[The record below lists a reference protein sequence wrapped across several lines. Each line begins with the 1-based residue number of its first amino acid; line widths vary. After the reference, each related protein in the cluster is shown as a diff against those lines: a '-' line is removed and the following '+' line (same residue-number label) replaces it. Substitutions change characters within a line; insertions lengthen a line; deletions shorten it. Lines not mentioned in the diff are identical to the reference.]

1 MSNRLHAM
9 RKKVNENVRVANANQ
24 NGAEASDQAIQRTVR
39 TKKVRC
45 YLSHP
50 EGLPIKSFLNEN
62 TRNGSPNQLLSVDLT
77 DRRMRR
83 KNPNEDEE
91 EINIATSVVR
101 PVYTESQFDEGF
113 EPRPPRAKSSLD
125 RLGLRNCF
133 KCSCMEFLVS
143 FIPILSWLPK
153 YDRRQNLGGDIA
165 AGLTVGIMQIPQGL
179 AYAML
184 TTLQPITGLYTSFFP
199 VIIYTLFGTSRH
211 ISIGT
216 FAVISLL
223 VAEGVQN
230 SINSQAY
237 QAALTSPTSTVNIL
251 NTTTLV
257 TTKDSDVT
265 TVISTIAAATGV
277 DNVTIATSSNTFVTT
292 TNPQDLQKLG
302 AAVALTF
309 LVGVIMLLMGLLR
322 LGFVTIY
329 LSDPLV
335 SGFTCGAAC
344 HVFTSQIKH
353 VFGISLPR
361 YSGAF
366 VIPKTYY
373 YLFANISQT
382 NWISLVMG
390 ILCIISLLV
399 MKKLNE
405 KYKNKLPFPIPAE
418 LLVVIAGT
426 LASYLGKLGDK
437 PHNIKIIGNIPTG
450 LPPPSAP
457 PFELMGTMFRD
468 AITISVVSF
477 AVSIS
482 LVKVF
487 QKKHGYPTDS
497 NQELIAYGLSNIFG
511 SFFSCF
517 VASGS
522 LSRSAVQDNLGGK
535 TQVTSLVSC
544 FIVLIVL
551 LLIAPAFQFLPHTI
565 LGSIVL
571 VALKGLLMQ
580 VTHFFQLWRI
590 SVIDAIIWMVTFGSV
605 FLLGVDIGLLIGV
618 AVALLTVIFRTSR
631 PYYCLLGRIP
641 NTDLYRDIKKYAAVE
656 EVPGVK
662 MFRFESSLYFAN
674 TEHFKYTLYE
684 ITGLC
689 PTDRTAMEL
698 QYDLRNRI
706 VTSGNLE
713 YLQHSNMDTANNSY
727 FGAED
732 TGITISDSSNIDPN
746 AYPIHTVIVDCS
758 TFNYIDSVA
767 VSTLSQIA
775 LEYKVE
781 DIKFLL
787 AGCKWHVRKMLE
799 NGGFVAKCGKNSLFV
814 TLHDAAVYAVDEYN
828 VKVLQRK
835 HELEIE
841 NRGTDLPAL
850 FETRV

>member
-1 MSNRLHAM
+1 
-9 RKKVNENVRVANANQ
+9 
-24 NGAEASDQAIQRTVR
+24 
-39 TKKVRC
+39 
-45 YLSHP
+45 
-50 EGLPIKSFLNEN
+50 
-62 TRNGSPNQLLSVDLT
+62 
-77 DRRMRR
+77 MRR

-211 ISIGT
+211 ISIGKI
-216 FAVISLL
+216 VVLIY
-223 VAEGVQN
+223 
-230 SINSQAY
+230 I
-237 QAALTSPTSTVNIL
+237 P
-251 NTTTLV
+251 
-257 TTKDSDVT
+257 
-265 TVISTIAAATGV
+265 TGV

-353 VFGISLPR
+353 VFGISVPR

-366 VIPKTYY
+366 VIPRTYY
-373 YLFANISQT
+373 YLFANISRT

-535 TQVTSLVSC
+535 TQVASLVSC

-618 AVALLTVIFRTSR
+618 AIALLTVIFRTSR

-706 VTSGNLE
+706 VTSG
-713 YLQHSNMDTANNSY
+713 
-727 FGAED
+727 
-732 TGITISDSSNIDPN
+732 
-746 AYPIHTVIVDCS
+746 
-758 TFNYIDSVA
+758 
-767 VSTLSQIA
+767 
-775 LEYKVE
+775 
-781 DIKFLL
+781 
-787 AGCKWHVRKMLE
+787 VRKPFALPYDLT
-799 NGGFVAKCGKNSLFV
+799 FIKCQL
-814 TLHDAAVYAVDEYN
+814 
-828 VKVLQRK
+828 R
-835 HELEIE
+835 
-841 NRGTDLPAL
+841 
-850 FETRV
+850 